1 MSDVALADYAECVM
15 LNKGP
20 YIVEAVRLL
29 DDVLLRMQGHQHKKS
44 PQLRA
49 YAPGRSCW
57 RRDPSVVAGME
68 DRDSRDMGW
77 LTILNWRPAT
87 PVGVTIV
94 GVALPHYFS

>member
-44 PQLRA
+44 PNSEPC
-49 YAPGRSCW
+49 APGRVVQ
-57 RRDPSVVAGME
+57 RRDPAVVVGME

-77 LTILNWRPAT
+77 STMRT
-87 PVGVTIV
+87 
-94 GVALPHYFS
+94 

>member
-1 MSDVALADYAECVM
+1 MSDVAMADYAECVM

-49 YAPGRSCW
+49 LRSW
-57 RRDPSVVAGME
+57 QELFSAATQPS
-68 DRDSRDMGW
+68 
-77 LTILNWRPAT
+77 
-87 PVGVTIV
+87 
-94 GVALPHYFS
+94 